1 MINHRNSTKLTIIA
15 GFVFACGALLPPKA
29 DAGWFPEIK
38 PDNGMSATQMDGTP
52 PPALELAGLRE
63 ASGANSGNAHE
74 TGSIWSASKRWL
86 GALTGGV
93 GSAASKNTELYD
105 TSPFEDYSTPGV
117 SMHAAIVPDMSAAI
131 TAAIPAVIEEPLWN
145 KNAVKVAG
153 LRDDMPKIAV
163 VIDDLGLDRRRSNL
177 TTALPGP
184 LTLAWLPYAH
194 ELPEQTQ
201 AAQKRGHELMVHMP
215 MEPLNP
221 KINPGPNALRTGLS
235 PDELLERVTSNL
247 AQFDGYVGINNHM
260 GSRFT
265 QDVNAMSVV
274 MNVLRNRDL
283 LYLDS
288 RTIKDSVAEKT
299 AQRFNVPTTSR
310 DVFLDHFETAEGVSN
325 ALEQLERIAREHGT
339 AVAIGHPKD
348 VTLAA
353 LTEWLP
359 QARARGLQIVPL
371 SEIVKHREGRFMEAR
386 DIVADDTPGDVTL
399 LVPRVSGAIQ

>member
-29 DAGWFPEIK
+29 DAGWFPDIK
-38 PDNGMSATQMDGTP
+38 PDNGMSATRMDGTP

-74 TGSIWSASKRWL
+74 TGSLWSASKRWL

-93 GSAASKNTELYD
+93 GSAASRNTELYD

-117 SMHAAIVPDMSAAI
+117 SMHAAIAPNIPDA
-131 TAAIPAVIEEPLWN
+131 IEEPLWN
-145 KNAVKVAG
+145 RNAVKVSG
-153 LRDDMPKIAV
+153 LRDDLPKIAV
-163 VIDDLGLDRRRSNL
+163 VIDDLGLDRKRSKR
-177 TTALPGP
+177 TTELPGP
-184 LTLAWLPYAH
+184 LTLAWLPYAQ
-194 ELPEQTQ
+194 ELPEQTRD
-201 AAQKRGHELMVHMP
+201 AQKRGHELMVHMP
-215 MEPLNP
+215 MEPLNGH
-221 KINPGPNALRTGLS
+221 INPGPNALRTGLS
-235 PDELLERVTSNL
+235 PEELLERVKTNL

-265 QDVNAMSVV
+265 QDVDAMSVV

-288 RTIKDSVAEKT
+288 RTIQDSVAEKT

-310 DVFLDHFETAEGVSN
+310 DVFLDHFETAEAVAE
-325 ALEQLERIAREHGT
+325 ALDHLERIAREHGT

-353 LTEWLP
+353 LTDWLP

-386 DIVADDTPGDVTL
+386 DTATEDAPGDVTL
-399 LVPRVSGAIQ
+399 LVPGTAGAIQ